1 MDLEALFWGEP
12 CSFCGGLGGVFCG
25 VVSSVGGFSDF
36 LVGSSKPFF
45 FGVYGLVVLFCL
57 RFLDLKADLVSRRR
71 RCSRRARDTFPG
83 IAVGEE
89 TDSSAGRCGWKR

>member
-1 MDLEALFWGEP
+1 M
-12 CSFCGGLGGVFCG
+12 FCG

-36 LVGSSKPFF
+36 LVGSSKLFF
-45 FGVYGLVVLFCL
+45 WRLWPVVLFCL
-57 RFLDLKADLVSRRR
+57 RFLELKPDLVSRRR